1 MVLPTQAFITNT
13 VADWNPRMHENSK
26 IKGLKSIRANSA
38 IMEPMNDQVGMSLYD
53 ILGVSP
59 QAEDIVI
66 RAAYRALAQRYHPD
80 KSSDSKET
88 AALRM
93 RAIQEAYQVLSD
105 PVSRVAYDAS
115 LSNSDDDKVIFPI
128 TQPHSIANL
137 EAQAWEVLLRLHPDL
152 GRNLNK
158 LEANQQHL
166 AKTYRSLLL
175 ELISEKLVTRL
186 VKSICQEI
194 KDIEPEA
201 KLGGSKNASNKTSL
215 H

>member
-1 MVLPTQAFITNT
+1 MGIYKDNDKNINRSHKTKRMQA
-13 VADWNPRMHENSK
+13 SY
-26 IKGLKSIRANSA
+26 
-38 IMEPMNDQVGMSLYD
+38 YD

-80 KSSDSKET
+80 KSSEPKEE
-88 AALRM
+88 AANRM

-105 PVSRVAYDAS
+105 PVSRIAYDAS
-115 LSNSDDDKVIFPI
+115 LLNRENTQPYFLS

-137 EAQAWEVLLRLHPDL
+137 EANAWEILLRLHPEL
-152 GRNLNK
+152 GSNLSK
-158 LEANQQHL
+158 LETKQMYL

-175 ELISEKLVTRL
+175 ELISEKLVANL
-186 VKSICQEI
+186 VQSIVEEI
-194 KDIEPEA
+194 KDIQAEPRLEQ
-201 KLGGSKNASNKTSL
+201 SRKTNL